1 MSKVILSTGYEFTLA
16 DNGYGASDNSVNF
29 TIICNDK
36 TLEEIE
42 TAFTGVEEFKV
53 ALGNDG
59 EDPNFIAKYYG
70 FTAISEIAKYP
81 RFSNGID
88 PETVEEIFNTAVTV
102 VCIKKAVED
111 RLNDIEESVDDIVSA
126 ILGGDD
132 LFPADEENEGEV

>member
-16 DNGYGASDNSVNF
+16 DNGYGASDNSINF

-42 TAFTGVEEFKV
+42 TA
-53 ALGNDG
+53 
-59 EDPNFIAKYYG
+59 FIAKYYG

-88 PETVEEIFNTAVTV
+88 PETGEEIFNTAVTV

-132 LFPADEENEGEV
+132 LFPADEEDEGEV